1 MEQGALL
8 VNQEPLGHRVKEDL
22 LVHRVNPAKLDQLD
36 PLGLQV
42 RRGHQGPDFQEP
54 LDLVDRRVQME
65 IQDNP
70 VRQEILVYQE
80 HPVLVVLKEQLGNPE
95 HQGQVEHLEM
105 LEHLEHL
112 ALMVSQGQLDQ
123 EVSPVLQALM
133 DSLEHKDP

>member
-1 MEQGALL
+1 
-8 VNQEPLGHRVKEDL
+8 
-22 LVHRVNPAKLDQLD
+22 
-36 PLGLQV
+36 
-42 RRGHQGPDFQEP
+42 
-54 LDLVDRRVQME
+54 VDRRVQME

-70 VRQEILVYQE
+70 VKRVILVYQE
-80 HPVLVVLKEQLGNPE
+80 HPVLVVLKGQLDNPE